1 MTIKYNRMPTHIHVS
16 VWGFICILILHF
28 WHVRIFLIFCNEHH
42 LFFMIRGKWNTEVPL
57 WIKKVV
63 LTFHKALASHL
74 NIEYSILSTP
84 NASENLLQ
92 ATQSLGVYGSCLTMS
107 HCCGTW
113 VFEIL
118 CLNGFWWTRVPFLE
132 WFHFPVKG
140 LMAVHPVKRMA

>member
-1 MTIKYNRMPTHIHVS
+1 
-16 VWGFICILILHF
+16 
-28 WHVRIFLIFCNEHH
+28 
-42 LFFMIRGKWNTEVPL
+42 MIRGKWNTEVPL

-107 HCCGTW
+107 HCCGT
-113 VFEIL
+113 
-118 CLNGFWWTRVPFLE
+118 
-132 WFHFPVKG
+132 
-140 LMAVHPVKRMA
+140 